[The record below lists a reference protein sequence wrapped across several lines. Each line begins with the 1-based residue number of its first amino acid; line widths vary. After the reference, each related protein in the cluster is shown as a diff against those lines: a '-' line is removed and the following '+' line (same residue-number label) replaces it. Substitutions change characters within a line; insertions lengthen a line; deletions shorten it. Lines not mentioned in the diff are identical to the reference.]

1 VFDLRYHVASL
12 IAVFLALIIG
22 ILVGVGL
29 AGSGVTNKAD
39 LRLAKAQRDAWRAA
53 ADQAQTEVDN
63 LKRTE
68 NAFAI
73 AYPAVMRNLLVGKR
87 VAVLFV
93 GPVDDG
99 IRQTIERTLDDAGA
113 PLPVRVVSLKV
124 PIDAQRLDNTL
135 FAHGQQ
141 YQRYVGTN
149 ELAAL
154 GASLGA
160 EYQKGGQT
168 PLWKLLGDQ
177 LIAERNGNARQR
189 ADGVVVVRTADPQQG
204 ETARFLHGLYAG
216 LAASDVPAVGV
227 EKAGATPSAVATFRD
242 RGLSTVDDLDLAT
255 GRAALALLLA
265 GATGGAYGVGAGEAI
280 LPPVPSG

>member
-1 VFDLRYHVASL
+1 M
-12 IAVFLALIIG
+12 
-22 ILVGVGL
+22 
-29 AGSGVTNKAD
+29 
-39 LRLAKAQRDAWRAA
+39 
-53 ADQAQTEVDN
+53 DN

-189 ADGVVVVRTADPQQG
+189 ADSVVVVRTADPQQG

-216 LAASDVPAVGV
+216 LAG
-227 EKAGATPSAVATFRD
+227 
-242 RGLSTVDDLDLAT
+242 GLSTVDDLDLAT